1 MTINFQEDHTATQL
15 NNPRSSI
22 INQKNATRRERLKML
37 FTNIGFIFKSMISFF
52 PHNSPITGVTIFH

>member
-22 INQKNATRRERLKML
+22 INQKNATRRERLKMS
-37 FTNIGFIFKSMISFF
+37 FTNIGFVYI
-52 PHNSPITGVTIFH
+52 NL

>member
-22 INQKNATRRERLKML
+22 INKKNVTRRERLKML
-37 FTNIGFIFKSMISFF
+37 FTNIDIIYI
-52 PHNSPITGVTIFH
+52 NL